1 MPELPEVETVKRGL
15 EQKLINFVI
24 DKVEIL
30 RNSTIAFP
38 LNNEDFVQGLEKS
51 LIYKWDRRGKY
62 LIAELKKEIIN
73 NTKFT
78 SAKSSFKNNGYL
90 VIHLRM
96 TGYFTYL
103 NTLTEPCKHTRIRFF
118 DKNNNEL
125 RYIDVRS
132 FGQMWWIKEE
142 LLPTTII
149 KGLGSLGPEPFS
161 KSFNINY
168 LTKILSNRKKSIK
181 SILLDQT
188 IVAGIGN
195 IYADESL
202 YSAGI
207 LPFREAQ
214 TIKKFELIKLRE
226 SIITILKMSI
236 GSGGTTFSDFRD
248 LEGKNGNFGLK
259 ANVYRR
265 SGKECRKCKNLIVR
279 KKITGRSTHWCPKC
293 QK

>member
-1 MPELPEVETVKRGL
+1 MPELPEVETVRRGL
-15 EQKLINFVI
+15 EQKLNNFI
-24 DKVEIL
+24 IKKVEVC
-30 RNSTIAFP
+30 RDSTVAFP
-38 LNNEDFVQGLEKS
+38 TNKEKFIKGLLNS

-62 LIAELKKEIIN
+62 LIAQLKEVQNDKTQFPLEN
-73 NTKFT
+73 
-78 SAKSSFKNNGYL
+78 SQNNGFL

-96 TGYFTYL
+96 TGYFKFIEKSTH
-103 NTLTEPCKHTRIRFF
+103 PCKHTRIRFF

-132 FGQMWWIKEE
+132 FGQMWWINKD
-142 LLPTTII
+142 LSLNKII

-161 KSFNINY
+161 KEFDANY
-168 LTKILSNRKKSIK
+168 LKKVISKRTKSIK
-181 SILLDQT
+181 AILLDQT

-207 LPFREAQ
+207 SPFREAR
-214 TIKKFELIKLRE
+214 TIKKNELIKLKE
-226 SIITILKMSI
+226 SIVTVLKKSI

-248 LEGKNGNFGLK
+248 LEGENGNFGLQT
-259 ANVYRR
+259 NVYRR
-265 SGKECRKCKNLIVR
+265 TGKECRKCGNLIER
-279 KKITGRSTHWCPKC
+279 QKITGRSTHWCPRC